1 MRSTFS
7 GLEMGRRALQ
17 SQQRAL
23 DVTGHNI
30 ANANT
35 EGYSRQ
41 RATMQATNP
50 LYYPGYNKP
59 FGAGQVGTGVA
70 VEEIKR
76 IRDSFTDTQIRK
88 ESAPAGEWEARSA
101 TLQKL
106 EGIVNEPSDT
116 GIRTLMT
123 QFWEGIQTLTT
134 RPEDRSVRAIVRQR
148 GIDLATTF
156 NQMDRSLG
164 ELQRDIDKSIGLKVD
179 EINNIAHQM
188 AGLNREIVQIE
199 ASGDNANDLR
209 DKRDL
214 LVDQLSKIIKV
225 EVSEGTTGAY
235 TVTVNGYPLVRELKT
250 NEMAAVQGPPDN
262 FASIQWASD
271 NTPVDIKSGE
281 LKGLIYSRDNI
292 VEGHR
297 NELNKLAMRF
307 MALFNGQHQLGYGLD
322 SNTNVPVYTPGASGV
337 SASLTASAG
346 PSGVDFSLNPQT
358 LVVMVD
364 GGDPQVITLDQDYS
378 DVSGLAT
385 ALNSKLSGVIT
396 TVDVSGNL
404 VFESGTVG
412 VNSSVIVT
420 GEAAGMLGFGR
431 VFFNGTSSGDI
442 RVDESIDNTDYIA
455 AAAGPLAGSPPKVA
469 PGDNGNALLLAALKH
484 DAKTM
489 GSTTFDDYYRGV
501 VAKLGVDTLAADRMS
516 ENQNLLLQQLDQ
528 QRQMISGVS
537 LDEEM
542 TSMIKFQH
550 AYNAAARVVT
560 SMDEMLD
567 TIINR
572 LGTVGR

>member
-1 MRSTFS
+1 MRSTFL

-35 EGYSRQ
+35 DGYSRQ
-41 RATMQATNP
+41 RVTMEATNP
-50 LYYPGYNKP
+50 IYYPGFHKP

-76 IRDSFTDTQIRK
+76 IRDSFTDAQIRK
-88 ESAPAGEWEARSA
+88 ESSPAGEWEARSA

-106 EGIVNEPSDT
+106 EAIVNEPSDT
-116 GIRTLMT
+116 GIRTLLT

-134 RPEDRSVRAIVRQR
+134 RPEDGSVRAIVRQR
-148 GIDLATTF
+148 GIDLTSTF
-156 NQMDRSLG
+156 NHMDRSLS
-164 ELQRDIDKSIGLKVD
+164 ELQSDIDKSIRVKVD
-179 EINNIAHQM
+179 EINNIAHQIT
-188 AGLNREIVQIE
+188 GLNGEIVQIE
-199 ASGDNANDLR
+199 TSGDNANDLR

-225 EVSEGTTGAY
+225 EVSEGATGAY
-235 TVTVNGYPLVRELKT
+235 TVTVNGYPLVRELIT
-250 NEMAAVQGPPDN
+250 NQMAAVQGPPDN
-262 FASIQWASD
+262 FSSVEWSD
-271 NTPVDIKSGE
+271 GTPVSIRSGE
-281 LKGLIYSRDNI
+281 LKGLLYSRDNI

-322 SNTNVPVYTPGASGV
+322 SNTNVPVYTPGATGV
-337 SASLTASAG
+337 SASLTAAAA
-346 PSGVDFSLNPQT
+346 PSGLDFSGNPQT
-358 LVVMVD
+358 LVVMAD
-364 GGDPQVITLDQDYS
+364 GGDPQVIKLDQDYS
-378 DVSGLAT
+378 DVNGLST
-385 ALNSKLSGVIT
+385 AINSLLTGVT
-396 TVDVSGNL
+396 TSVDGSGNL
-404 VFESGTVG
+404 VFTSNSTGT
-412 VNSSVIVT
+412 NSSVIVT
-420 GEAAGMLGFGR
+420 GEAAGILGFGR
-431 VFFNGTSSGDI
+431 VFFNGTSAGDV
-442 RVDESIDNTDYIA
+442 RVDQSIDNTDYIA
-455 AAAGPLAGSPPKVA
+455 AAAGPLAGVPPAVA
-469 PGDNGNALLLAALKH
+469 PGDNGNALLLAELKH
-484 DAKTM
+484 DARAM
-489 GSTTFDDYYRGV
+489 GTSTFDDYYRGL
-501 VAKLGVDTLAADRMS
+501 VAQVGVDTLAAERMS
-516 ENQNLLLQQLDQ
+516 ENQNLLLEQLDQ
-528 QRQMISGVS
+528 QKQMISGVS